1 MCNLQDCIMSMALK
15 IQWKYPGGY
24 KKCSAGKK
32 EIS

>member
-1 MCNLQDCIMSMALK
+1 MSMALK